1 MHRVT
6 RMASAANSGL
16 GWGSAGGEP
25 RAHSGRVLR
34 WTVVLL
40 ALGAFLALKPL
51 WVPLIMAAWS
61 ALLARPLYERL
72 TNRWRHKRQTAGVLT
87 VLLVLICLTPFVVVA
102 LSLASE
108 ATRLVH
114 DLLQS
119 KSGAGAL
126 HTFFR
131 SGDSDIKPTDLDARR
146 AIELARKHG
155 LGALGMAQT
164 LFGAATTAI
173 IGVVVF
179 VFAFYT
185 FLVDGERAY
194 QWFASRSPLPPRSF
208 ERLASAFAETGR
220 GLIIGVGL
228 TALLQGVAG
237 GIGYLIVG
245 LPQALVLGLLTVLA
259 ALIPSVGSGL
269 VWVPVTIVLFVGD
282 RRGAALAVL
291 IIGCVI
297 SVLDNFVRPALSR
310 YGKLELPTFVLFV
323 AMLGGIAAFGAWGLI
338 LGPLF
343 VRLAAEGLSIL
354 RDNKAEAAVASQPVT
369 E

>member
-1 MHRVT
+1 
-6 RMASAANSGL
+6 MASSVRSGL
-16 GWGSAGGEP
+16 DGQSPDESARP
-25 RAHSGRVLR
+25 HSGRVLR
-34 WTVVLL
+34 WTVVIL
-40 ALGAFLALKPL
+40 ALGAFFALKPL

-72 TNRWRHKRQTAGVLT
+72 TNRWRHKKQTAGALT
-87 VLLVLICLTPFVVVA
+87 VLLVVICLTPFLVVA

-108 ATRLVH
+108 ATQLVH
-114 DLLQS
+114 NLLQS
-119 KSGAGAL
+119 KSGAGAIQ
-126 HTFFR
+126 TFFT
-131 SGDSDIKPTDLDARR
+131 SGNSEIKPTELDARS
-146 AIELARKHG
+146 AIALARKHG

-164 LFGAATTAI
+164 LFGAATTAV
-173 IGVVVF
+173 IGIVVF

-194 QWFASRSPLPPRSF
+194 HWFVRRSPLPPRSF

-228 TALLQGVAG
+228 TALLQGIAG
-237 GIGYLIVG
+237 GIGYMIVG
-245 LPQALVLGLLTVLA
+245 LPQALVLGLLTAMA

-269 VWVPVTIVLFVGD
+269 VWVPVTIVLFAGG

-291 IIGCVI
+291 VIGCVI
-297 SVLDNFVRPALSR
+297 SILDNFVRPALSR
-310 YGKLELPTFVLFV
+310 YGQLQLPTFVLFV
-323 AMLGGIAAFGAWGLI
+323 AMLGGIAAFGPWGLI

-354 RDNKAEAAVASQPVT
+354 RDNKPEVDGAVPTPAE
-369 E
+369 